1 MDFVKKAGRKDVK
14 PLVSILVPAYN
25 AEKWLPDTL
34 RSALAQTWDNKEI
47 IVVDDGSKDRT
58 LSVAR
63 SFESDT
69 VRVFAQS
76 NQGAAAARNNAFEK
90 SRGEYIQW
98 LDADDLLSTDKI
110 ARQLEAAG
118 ESPNPKL
125 LLSGEWGR
133 FLYRPAQARFV
144 PSGLW
149 SDLGK
154 SEWLMRK
161 MEQNAYMQTA
171 TWLVSRE
178 LTEAAG
184 PWDSRLLGDDDG
196 EYFCRVLM
204 ASEGVRFVPGA
215 KVYYRRP
222 QSESLSFIGAC
233 NRKRDAL
240 WLSMNLHVGYL
251 RSMDDSQ
258 RAREACMR
266 YLQNCLVLLHPERP
280 DLVKQAQDLAGEL
293 GGHLDLP
300 RFHWKYAWINQLFG
314 WRAARLMERNL
325 QVVRWW
331 FLRNWEKMQ
340 LPSRY

>member
-1 MDFVKKAGRKDVK
+1 MK
-14 PLVSILVPAYN
+14 PLVSILIPAYN

-34 RSALAQTWDNKEI
+34 RSALAQTWERKEI
-47 IVVDDGSKDRT
+47 VVVDDGSKDRT

-69 VRVFAQS
+69 VKVFTQM
-76 NQGAAAARNNAFEK
+76 NQGAAATRNHAFKE
-90 SRGEYIQW
+90 SRGEYVQW
-98 LDADDLLSTDKI
+98 LDADDLLDPDKI
-110 ARQLEAAG
+110 ARQVQTLG
-118 ESPNPKL
+118 DSPNPRT

-133 FLYRPAQARFV
+133 FLYRPNHAKFI

-149 SDLGK
+149 CDLPK
-154 SEWLMRK
+154 VEWLIRK
-161 MEQNAYMQTA
+161 MEENAYMQTA
-171 TWLVSRE
+171 TWLVSRQ

-196 EYFCRVLM
+196 EYFCRVLK
-204 ASEGVRFVPGA
+204 ASEGVRFVSGA

-222 QSESLSFIGAC
+222 QSESLSFIGAS

-240 WLSMNLHVGYL
+240 WLSMTLHVCYL

-280 DLVKQAQDLAGEL
+280 DLVKLAQELAVEL
-293 GGHLDLP
+293 GGRLDLP
-300 RFHWKYAWINQLFG
+300 HFHWKYAWINQLFG

-325 QVVRWW
+325 QVMRWW

-340 LPSRY
+340 LPHRY